1 MKKVMILLV
10 GLMITSMY
18 AGGYYPSYGPGEQWS
33 PSVSTSQAFILFD
46 DITLNGAAV
55 DAGAEG
61 GGTGTCDTEDC
72 DIIGVMYD
80 GQNVGWS
87 YLPKV
92 NNVITVVAEF
102 KDANTEAAAGYPNY
116 VPGTYDPVVTFNFY
130 DASAGQMYYNIGSA
144 QPAAGGMTSA
154 GSLDITG
161 SGTAC
166 STDGFAFGASEFCL
180 AGAGCDQTSGGS
192 AGAWD
197 TFDAI
202 GNATGSCAYNG
213 CGDAT
218 AVNAH
223 AGASAG
229 DAINDDGSC
238 LYSGCSDVNATNTYN
253 DGFDCAGDA
262 GEADQSCCT
271 FAPDALA
278 ISFSYYGYEV
288 TADWAGSDSYTCSV
302 DGGNAVACASGFG
315 FDGDFNTDAT
325 LTVTT
330 DNGAVDA
337 GGAGLTYGNDAV
349 ANPGAMP
356 TPSVTSVDVTA
367 SADGCVDVAFTEDF
381 GYNGVTV
388 SLDGQSAT
396 WASSPTTFCG
406 LQAGASYEASVT
418 SGNQAGSDTATGSGS
433 TTAYAAGQLVISAIE
448 VSTYSILVTFSGAEN
463 YGGDANW
470 MYTACA
476 DDICNSSPNP
486 SISISGLAPTTD
498 YAITTSASSQYGALA
513 GDGGAGTTADPPA
526 GEVWKFDITAEMTVL
541 GQQYINDMNNR
552 IGFYYESSQAASD
565 AGITEPLPPASDGFD
580 AYWDVPEMSVANPDN
595 EIHFYIEN
603 NWDEQTGWGRNWA
616 YDIRALN
623 DDSYATNNQTTFNG
637 VVVAETGGLATV
649 TITPGGVTDGLVTAA
664 NTYVPVYALVNGG
677 GHNGDY
683 YKLERDAVTIPLTLQ
698 SNTPVSIDFI
708 VGNLIPEQA
717 DGLSSSSDASAL
729 ASGSDWK
736 PGSDLSFDTD
746 DSCDDVSL
754 EGVDFTDPNG
764 SNSYDLTRC
773 NSFEQRYPAT
783 SYTVASSSERGE
795 SGMATGSHNASADGS
810 LADSE
815 DDLEFATGYTY
826 TVTAHNGAG
835 EGASTSTSL
844 TTVANVD
851 PAFTDLCTNDG
862 NNNDCASVISSA
874 ASGEGSGPET
884 DEGLVTDGSDD
895 IYLYHT
901 YTTAHDGIGRLS
913 AGGTDADGLDQ
924 SGTEMTINL
933 ASAYTDHEGYTLDAS
948 WSGDIDVS
956 NVGANSSTTQCE
968 GAEVIN
974 SLPYTANG
982 TYDSNAGPWQ
992 TFNSGGSGQIWENGQ
1007 SGYALEYSTET
1018 SITLDISSC
1027 GTEGDPIMT
1036 IYRMTNGCEMEYIY
1050 DNDDDGYDLEGNEC
1064 SLNGCATGAF
1074 GLQLDPGTYYIV
1086 ISSLWNDIDYGYD
1099 QNATDP
1105 FSGCCDC
1112 LEDEA
1117 GNCLEDGENGYEY
1130 SSCGGDT
1137 NSNANVVLNIAESTN
1152 TVPRSDNH
1160 INSRTVS
1167 AKLNRPIHESTFDGS
1182 FIVEETPE
1190 LRTEGPGEFVDGNSS
1205 SVTFTVTEPNSGSG
1219 SSYNFDLA
1227 VTDNNWLT
1235 NGGNGSNTINTNITV
1250 TILPEP
1256 NQAPEADVSVPA
1268 GQADEAGGGYW
1279 QVPHNADNEYTC
1291 DDLLAYGDQSC
1302 DDNRASITLSHDGS
1316 FDADCG
1322 DGDPLCEEN
1331 DFWWSEAV
1339 MGMSYNDLNMNGEYD
1354 AGEPCNDGC
1363 LWDFD
1368 ENGISPAVNDGP
1380 ESHANDHQ
1388 QRHDGGTGN
1397 IWTLTVQDNYGAENT
1412 AARGFFVLPEPNT
1425 RAYSSSATDA
1435 NSSHKYDGDNGGD
1448 DDDVHYLPEGADVT
1462 TVTVNTGGVT
1472 DADGDN
1478 ITYTTTLNGDA
1489 IAESSGDCGGSCATG
1504 EFSRDLGPGEYTVT
1518 TCAQDSYEGYEY
1530 LMYASTAN
1538 GATDAVD
1545 ATVET
1550 TQNAPEC
1557 TSFSFVVIAEP
1568 SAVDV
1573 TSLATTDQGMSY
1585 ISMSWDASDHSIN
1598 GNVAQLDELGEN
1610 ATHYVVERTTNPTNT
1625 ASWSTITTL
1634 NVVREYNKRDC
1645 SGKEDIYDNFS
1656 DACEDPTTAQASDDG
1671 EWYFMGRDG
1680 GSFHFLDEGLAPNTT
1695 YNYRVFAINSH
1706 GRSSGTGNVLSHSTE
1721 AKPEMS
1727 FSRDMSAEIYAVGDM
1742 TNTMT
1747 ASFSAS
1753 DDLGGHNISSVT
1765 SSYTTYE
1772 GTNSNTNGYHDGP
1785 AGEDVAGPDDVTFSY
1800 AISAWETDHGQSI
1813 EVCFEDAGDF
1823 WGYDKDGACASTA
1836 SFTGSEE
1843 FLHHPYTYNG
1853 WHVFGAPMYSAISMD
1868 NLMAAGLE
1876 DYSAGS
1882 DFVWFTQSGAF
1893 GEAHMYNFGQAYF
1906 LGLNHEL
1913 VSFTMQGNILS
1924 SQDDSDLENDLS
1936 LSGHSLERGW
1946 NLVSPKLVR
1955 PVDVDM
1961 LTVTDDLGTHT
1972 WAEAQT
1978 LGLVSGEVLGT
1989 DDQANFESDSF
2000 SPWAGYWIHA
2010 SKTCELGVAPHAF
2023 DLAKEEVE
2031 LDYMVW
2037 NMNIEAS
2044 PVNGDARG
2052 DIIKLG
2058 LSDVASNDI
2067 VNGEDTEDIPV
2078 MTMADSYL
2086 DLYMK
2091 DANGMR
2097 LWKNTKAMISP
2108 DQGQAWTINGYSANS
2123 LSDVQLEWTMDE
2135 IDAAYDITMFI
2146 NGEAIDMRAETSIV
2160 VSTEALNSITVVVG
2174 NDPLASG
2181 LGTPAKFALNDAY
2194 PNPFNPVTSMQLS
2207 LDADGFTSVK
2217 VYNLMGQ
2224 VVEVL
2229 HEGMLQ
2235 AGYHQVSWT
2244 ADVVPSGVYL
2254 VKVEQGDKI
2263 ATQKVMLMK

>member
-1 MKKVMILLV
+1 MKKVMVLLV
-10 GLMITSMY
+10 GLMMTSMY

-46 DITLNGAAV
+46 DITFNGSAV
-55 DAGAEG
+55 DAGVEG
-61 GGTGTCDTEDC
+61 GGTGACDTEDC
-72 DIIGVMYD
+72 DILGVMYD

-87 YLPKV
+87 YLPNV

-102 KDANTEAAAGYPNY
+102 KDANTDAAAGYPNY
-116 VPGTYDPVVTFNFY
+116 VPGVFDPIVTYNFY
-130 DASAGQMYYNIGSA
+130 DASEGKMYYNVGSIA
-144 QPAAGGMTSA
+144 PAAGGMTSA
-154 GSLDITG
+154 GVLDITG
-161 SGTAC
+161 SGTVC
-166 STDGFAFGASEFCL
+166 SSDGSAFGATDFCL

-192 AGAWD
+192 VGDWD
-197 TFDAI
+197 TFDAV
-202 GNATGSCAYNG
+202 GNSTGGCAYNG
-213 CGDAT
+213 CSDAG

-223 AGASAG
+223 PGAGT
-229 DAINDDGSC
+229 DPVNDDASC
-238 LYSGCSDVNATNTYN
+238 LFAGCADDNATNTYN

-262 GEADQSCCT
+262 GVVDQSCCT
-271 FAPDALA
+271 FAPDALT
-278 ISFSYYGYEV
+278 IDFSYYGYEV
-288 TADWAGSDSYTCSV
+288 TASWGGTDSYTCSV
-302 DGGNAVACASGFG
+302 DGGDAVACASGFG
-315 FDGDFNTDAT
+315 FDGAFNTDAT

-337 GGAGLTYGNDAV
+337 GGAGLTYANDAV
-349 ANPGAMP
+349 ANPGDMP
-356 TPSVTSVDVTA
+356 TPSVNSVDVA
-367 SADGCVDVAFTEDF
+367 AGLDGCVDVTFTEDF

-388 SLDGQSAT
+388 SVDGQSAS
-396 WASSPTTFCG
+396 WASSPTTFCN
-406 LQAGASYEASVT
+406 LQAGTEYIASVT

-433 TTAYAAGQLVISAIE
+433 TTAYADGQLLISAIE
-448 VSTYSILVTFSGAEN
+448 VSTYSILVTFSDAEN

-470 MYTACA
+470 MYTVCA

-486 SISISGLAPTTD
+486 SISVSGLSPTTE
-498 YAITTSASSQYGALA
+498 YTITVSGNSQYGALA
-513 GDGGAGTTADPPA
+513 GDSGTGTTADPPA
-526 GEVWKFDITAEMTVL
+526 GEVWKFDIAAEMTVL

-552 IGFYYESSQAASD
+552 IGFYYESSEAATG
-565 AGITEPLPPASDGFD
+565 AGITEPLPPASDGYD
-580 AYWDVPEMSVANPDN
+580 AYWDVPEFGVANPDN

-603 NWDEQTGWGRNWA
+603 NWDEQTGWGQHWA

-623 DDSYATNNQTTFNG
+623 DESYATNNQTTFNG
-637 VVVAETGGLATV
+637 IVVAETGGLATL
-649 TITPGGVTDGLVTAA
+649 TIAPGGVTDGLVTAA

-677 GHNGDY
+677 GHSGDY
-683 YKLERDAVTIPLTLQ
+683 YKLERDVVTIPLTLQ

-717 DGLSSSSDASAL
+717 DGLTSSSDASAL
-729 ASGSDWK
+729 ATGADWK

-746 DSCDDVSL
+746 DSCDDISL
-754 EGVDFTDPNG
+754 EGVDFDDANG
-764 SNSYDLTRC
+764 SSIYELTRC

-795 SGMATGSHNASADGS
+795 SGMASGEHNASADGS
-810 LADSE
+810 LSDSE
-815 DDLEFATGYTY
+815 DDLEFSTGYTY

-862 NNNDCASVISSA
+862 GNNNDCASVISSSA
-874 ASGEGSGPET
+874 DGEGSGPET

-895 IYLYHT
+895 VYLYHT
-901 YTTAHDGIGRLS
+901 YTTLHDGIGRLS
-913 AGGTDADGLDQ
+913 AGGTDVDGLDQ
-924 SGTEMTINL
+924 SGTLMTINL

-948 WSGDIDVS
+948 WSGDIDFD
-956 NVGANSSTTQCE
+956 T
-968 GAEVIN
+968 
-974 SLPYTANG
+974 
-982 TYDSNAGPWQ
+982 DSQ
-992 TFNSGGSGQIWENGQ
+992 F
-1007 SGYALEYSTET
+1007 
-1018 SITLDISSC
+1018 
-1027 GTEGDPIMT
+1027 
-1036 IYRMTNGCEMEYIY
+1036 
-1050 DNDDDGYDLEGNEC
+1050 DDG
-1064 SLNGCATGAF
+1064 NG
-1074 GLQLDPGTYYIV
+1074 
-1086 ISSLWNDIDYGYD
+1086 
-1099 QNATDP
+1099 
-1105 FSGCCDC
+1105 
-1112 LEDEA
+1112 
-1117 GNCLEDGENGYEY
+1117 
-1130 SSCGGDT
+1130 
-1137 NSNANVVLNIAESTN
+1137 
-1152 TVPRSDNH
+1152 SD
-1160 INSRTVS
+1160 
-1167 AKLNRPIHESTFDGS
+1167 
-1182 FIVEETPE
+1182 
-1190 LRTEGPGEFVDGNSS
+1190 
-1205 SVTFTVTEPNSGSG
+1205 VTFTVTEPNSGSG

-1291 DDLLAYGDQSC
+1291 NDLLAYDDEPC

-1316 FDADCG
+1316 FDADCPAE
-1322 DGDPLCEEN
+1322 DPLCEEN

-1363 LWDFD
+1363 LWEFD
-1368 ENGISPAVNDGP
+1368 ENGIAPAVNDGP
-1380 ESHANDHQ
+1380 ESHENNHQ

-1412 AARGFFVLPEPNT
+1412 AARGFYVLPEPNT
-1425 RAYSSSATDA
+1425 RAYSSAATDA
-1435 NSSHKYDGDNGGD
+1435 TSSHKYEGDNGGD
-1448 DDDVHYLPEGADVT
+1448 DDDVHYLPEGQDETLVH
-1462 TVTVNTGGVT
+1462 VNSGGVS
-1472 DADGDN
+1472 DDDGDN
-1478 ITYTTTLNGDA
+1478 ITFTTTLNGEA
-1489 IAESSGDCGGSCATG
+1489 IAESSGNCDGGCNTDG
-1504 EFSRDLGPGEYTVT
+1504 FSRYLGPGEYTVT

-1530 LMYASTAN
+1530 LMYASPAN

-1545 ATVET
+1545 ASVET
-1550 TQNAPEC
+1550 TQNDPEC

-1568 SAVDV
+1568 AAVDV

-1598 GNVAQLDELGEN
+1598 GTHPLNDTSDQLDELGEN
-1610 ATHYVVERTTNPTNT
+1610 ATHYVVERTTSPTNT
-1625 ASWSTITTL
+1625 TSWSTITTL

-1656 DACEDPTTAQASDDG
+1656 DACEDPTLAQASDDG

-1695 YNYRVFAINSH
+1695 YSYRVFAINSH
-1706 GRSSGTGNVLSHSTE
+1706 GRSSGIGNVLTHSTE

-1753 DDLGGHNISSVT
+1753 DGLGGHNISSVT

-1772 GTNSNTNGYHDGP
+1772 GTSSNTNGYHGGT
-1785 AGEDVAGPDDVTFSY
+1785 AGEDVNGPNDVTFSY
-1800 AISAWETDHGQSI
+1800 AVSAWETDHGQSI
-1813 EVCFEDAGDF
+1813 EVCFLDAGDF
-1823 WGYDKDGACASTA
+1823 WAYDKEGACASTA

-1853 WHVFGAPMYSAISMD
+1853 WHVFGAPMYSSTSMD
-1868 NLMAAGLE
+1868 QLMSDGLP

-1893 GEAHMYNFGQAYF
+1893 GEAHQYNFGQAYF
-1906 LGLNHEL
+1906 LGLNHQL
-1913 VSFTMQGNILS
+1913 VSFTMQGSILS

-1936 LSGHSLERGW
+1936 LSGHALDRGW

-1955 PVDVDM
+1955 PVDVDQ
-1961 LTVTDDLGTHT
+1961 LTISDESGSHT

-1989 DDQANFESDSF
+1989 DESSNYESSSF
-2000 SPWAGYWIHA
+2000 SPWTGFWIHA
-2010 SKTCELGVAPHAF
+2010 SKSCVLGVAPHAF

-2037 NMNIEAS
+2037 NMNIEAT

-2058 LSDVASNDI
+2058 LSDIASNDI

-2078 MTMADSYL
+2078 MTMANSYL

-2091 DANGMR
+2091 DANGIR
-2097 LWKNTKAMISP
+2097 LWKNTKEMISP
-2108 DQGQAWTINGYSANS
+2108 DQGQAWSINGYSANS

-2135 IDAAYDITMFI
+2135 LDAAYDITMFV

-2160 VSTEALNSITVVVG
+2160 VSTEALNNITVIVG
-2174 NDPLASG
+2174 NDPLASD
-2181 LGTPAKFALNDAY
+2181 LATPAKFALNDAY
-2194 PNPFNPVTSMQLS
+2194 PNPFNPVTSMQLA
-2207 LDADGFTSVK
+2207 LDADGYTSVK
-2217 VYNLMGQ
+2217 VFNLMGQ
-2224 VVEVL
+2224 IVDVL
-2229 HEGMLQ
+2229 YEGMLQ
-2235 AGYHQVSWT
+2235 AGYHQVSWN

>member
-1 MKKVMILLV
+1 MKKVIVLLV
-10 GLMITSMY
+10 GLMMTLMY

-33 PSVSTSQAFILFD
+33 PTGSTQQAFITFNNVS
-46 DITLNGAAV
+46 INGADV
-55 DAGAEG
+55 VHGTEG
-61 GGTGTCDTEDC
+61 GATGECDTGDC
-72 DIIGVMYD
+72 DILGVMYN
-80 GQNVGWS
+80 GIAVGWN
-87 YLPKV
+87 YLPV
-92 NNVITVVAEF
+92 VGGAITTVVELN
-102 KDANTEAAAGYPNY
+102 DGLTVGIEEYPQY
-116 VPGTYDPVVTFNFY
+116 VGGTFAPTVTFNLY
-130 DASAGQMYYNIGSA
+130 DASEGRVYYNVGSIDPVAQALTNYGALDVTDDGSA
-144 QPAAGGMTSA
+144 
-154 GSLDITG
+154 
-161 SGTAC
+161 C
-166 STDGFAFGASEFCL
+166 SNDGFAFGSTEFCTS
-180 AGAGCDQTSGGS
+180 AGVCNTSSGGS
-192 AGAWD
+192 AGDWD

-202 GNATGSCAYNG
+202 GGSTDGCAYNG
-213 CGDAT
+213 CSDA
-218 AVNAH
+218 AAINAH

-229 DAINDDGSC
+229 DPVNDDGSC
-238 LYSGCSDVNATNTYN
+238 LYAGCSDDNATNTYN

-271 FAPDALA
+271 FAPAALS

-288 TADWAGSDSYTCSV
+288 TASWAGSDSYTCSV
-302 DGGNAVACASGFG
+302 DGGDAVACASGFG
-315 FDGDFNTDAT
+315 FDGAFNTDAT

-337 GGAGLTYGNDAV
+337 SGAGLTYGNDAT
-349 ANPGAMP
+349 ANPGDMP
-356 TPSVTSVDVTA
+356 TPSVNSVDVA
-367 SADGCVDVAFTEDF
+367 AGADGCVDVTFTEDF

-388 SLDGQSAT
+388 STDGQSAS
-396 WASSPTTFCG
+396 WASSPTTFCN
-406 LQAGASYEASVT
+406 LQAGTEYVVTVT
-418 SGNQAGSDTATGSGS
+418 SGNQAGSDTATGAGS
-433 TTAYAAGQLVISAIE
+433 TTAFAAGQLGISTIE
-448 VSTYSILVTFSGAEN
+448 ASTYSILVTFSAAEN

-476 DDICNSSPNP
+476 DDICNSSPNT
-486 SISISGLAPTTD
+486 SISISGLAPTTA
-498 YAITTSASSQYGALA
+498 YAITTSASSQYGALS
-513 GDGGAGTTADPPA
+513 GDSGAGTTEDPPA

-580 AYWDVPEMSVANPDN
+580 AYWDVPEMNIPNPDN

-603 NWDEQTGWGRNWA
+603 NWDEQTGWGRQWA

-649 TITPGGVTDGLVTAA
+649 TISPGGVTDGLVTAA

-677 GHNGDY
+677 GHSGDY
-683 YKLERDAVTIPLTLQ
+683 YKLERDDVTIPLTLQ
-698 SNTPVSIDFI
+698 SNTPVTIDFI

-729 ASGSDWK
+729 AAGTDWK

-754 EGVDFTDPNG
+754 EGVDFADANG
-764 SNSYDLTRC
+764 SSTYNLSRC

-783 SYTVASSSERGE
+783 SYTVATSSGPGSTGD
-795 SGMATGSHNASADGS
+795 GMAIGGHNANPDDS

-815 DDLEFATGYTY
+815 DNLEFSTGYTY

-851 PAFTDLCTNDG
+851 PAFTDLCTNNG
-862 NNNDCASVISSA
+862 NNNDCASVVSSSA
-874 ASGEGSGPET
+874 SGNGSGPET
-884 DEGLVTDGSDD
+884 DENGTSGDDSDD

-913 AGGTDADGLDQ
+913 AGGTDIDGVDQ
-924 SGTEMTINL
+924 SGTDMTINL

-948 WSGDIDVS
+948 WSGDIDFD
-956 NVGANSSTTQCE
+956 T
-968 GAEVIN
+968 
-974 SLPYTANG
+974 
-982 TYDSNAGPWQ
+982 DSQFA
-992 TFNSGGSGQIWENGQ
+992 
-1007 SGYALEYSTET
+1007 
-1018 SITLDISSC
+1018 
-1027 GTEGDPIMT
+1027 
-1036 IYRMTNGCEMEYIY
+1036 
-1050 DNDDDGYDLEGNEC
+1050 
-1064 SLNGCATGAF
+1064 
-1074 GLQLDPGTYYIV
+1074 
-1086 ISSLWNDIDYGYD
+1086 
-1099 QNATDP
+1099 
-1105 FSGCCDC
+1105 
-1112 LEDEA
+1112 
-1117 GNCLEDGENGYEY
+1117 
-1130 SSCGGDT
+1130 
-1137 NSNANVVLNIAESTN
+1137 
-1152 TVPRSDNH
+1152 
-1160 INSRTVS
+1160 
-1167 AKLNRPIHESTFDGS
+1167 
-1182 FIVEETPE
+1182 
-1190 LRTEGPGEFVDGNSS
+1190 DGNGSD
-1205 SVTFTVTEPNSGSG
+1205 VTFTVTEPNSGNG

-1256 NQAPEADVSVPA
+1256 NQTPEADVSVPA

-1279 QVPHNADNEYTC
+1279 QVPHNHDNEYNC
-1291 DDLLAYGDQSC
+1291 NDLLAYDDQAC

-1316 FDADCG
+1316 FDADCDTSG
-1322 DGDPLCEEN
+1322 DDLNTDVVEGGDCEEH

-1354 AGEPCNDGC
+1354 AGEPCDNGC

-1368 ENGISPAVNDGP
+1368 ENGIAPAVNEGT
-1380 ESHANDHQ
+1380 ESHANNHQ

-1412 AARGFFVLPEPNT
+1412 AARGFYVLPEPNT
-1425 RAYSSSATDA
+1425 RAYSSPATDA
-1435 NSSHKYDGDNGGD
+1435 TSSHKYEGDGGGD
-1448 DDDVHYLPEGADVT
+1448 DDDVHYLPEGQDVT
-1462 TVTVNTGGVT
+1462 TIYVNSGHVS
-1472 DADGDN
+1472 DADNDN
-1478 ITYTTTLNGDA
+1478 ITFTTTLNGDA
-1489 IAESSGDCGGSCATG
+1489 IGESSGECVGDCTTDG
-1504 EFSRDLGPGEYTVT
+1504 FSRDLGPGEYTVT

-1530 LMYASTAN
+1530 LMYASEAN
-1538 GATDAVD
+1538 GNADPVD
-1545 ATVET
+1545 AAVET

-1598 GNVAQLDELGEN
+1598 GNTVQLDELGEN

-1634 NVVREYNKRDC
+1634 NVVREYDKRDC
-1645 SGKEDIYDNFS
+1645 SGKEDIYDNYS

-1680 GSFHFLDEGLAPNTT
+1680 GSFHFLDEGLASNTT

-1706 GRSSGTGNVLSHSTE
+1706 GRTSGIGNVLTHSTE

-1727 FSRDMSAEIYAVGDM
+1727 FSRDMSAEIYAEGDF
-1742 TNTMT
+1742 TNDMI

-1753 DDLGGHNISSVT
+1753 DGLGGHNVSSVT

-1772 GTNSNTNGYHDGP
+1772 GTSSNANGYHGGP
-1785 AGEDVAGPDDVTFSY
+1785 VGEYVAGPADVTFSY
-1800 AISAWETDHGQSI
+1800 AVSAWETDHGQSI
-1813 EVCFEDAGDF
+1813 EVCFQDAGDF
-1823 WGYDKDGACASTA
+1823 WGYDKEGACASTA

-1853 WHVFGAPMYSAISMD
+1853 WHVFGAPMYASISMD
-1868 NLMAAGLE
+1868 NLMSAGLPT
-1876 DYSAGS
+1876 YSAGN

-1913 VSFTMQGNILS
+1913 LSFTMEGNILS
-1924 SQDDSDLENDLS
+1924 SQVDSDLENDLS
-1936 LSGHSLERGW
+1936 LSGHSLTRGW

-1961 LTVTDDLGTHT
+1961 LTVTDDGGSYT
-1972 WAEAQT
+1972 WAEART

-1989 DDQANFESDSF
+1989 DGAANFESESF
-2000 SPWAGYWIHA
+2000 SPWTGFWIHA
-2010 SKTCELGVAPHAF
+2010 SKDVELGVAPHSF

-2031 LDYMVW
+2031 VDYMVW
-2037 NMNIEAS
+2037 NMNIQAS

-2067 VNGEDTEDIPV
+2067 VNGEDTENIPV

-2097 LWKNTKAMISP
+2097 YWKNTKAMISP

-2123 LSDVQLEWTMDE
+2123 LSDVHLEWTMDE
-2135 IDAAYDITMFI
+2135 LDVAYDITMFV
-2146 NGEAIDMRAETSIV
+2146 NGEAIDMREESSIV
-2160 VSTEALNSITVVVG
+2160 VSTEALNSITVIVG

-2181 LGTPAKFALNDAY
+2181 LGAPATFALNDAY

-2224 VVEVL
+2224 VVDVL

-2235 AGYHQVSWT
+2235 AGYHQISWN

>member
-1 MKKVMILLV
+1 MKKVMVLLV
-10 GLMITSMY
+10 GLMMTSMY

-33 PSVSTSQAFILFD
+33 TSVSTSQAFILFD

-87 YLPKV
+87 YMPKV
-92 NNVITVVAEF
+92 NNLITVVAEF
-102 KDANTEAAAGYPNY
+102 KDDNTEAAAGYPNY

-130 DASAGQMYYNIGSA
+130 DASEGKMYYNVGSSA
-144 QPAAGGMTSA
+144 PAAGGMTSA
-154 GSLDITG
+154 GVLDVTG

-166 STDGFAFGASEFCL
+166 SSDGFAFGATDFCL
-180 AGAGCDQTSGGS
+180 AGAGCDLTSGGS

-202 GNATGSCAYNG
+202 GNGTGACAYNG

-238 LYSGCSDVNATNTYN
+238 LYAGCSDVNATNHYD

-262 GEADQSCCT
+262 GAADQSCCT
-271 FAPDALA
+271 FAPADLA
-278 ISFSYYGYEV
+278 ISFSYYGFEV
-288 TADWAGSDSYTCSV
+288 TANWAGSDSYTCSV
-302 DGGNAVACASGFG
+302 DGGAAVACASGFG
-315 FDGDFNTDAT
+315 FDGAFNTDAT

-337 GGAGLTYGNDAV
+337 GGNSLTYGNDAI
-349 ANPGAMP
+349 ANPGDMP
-356 TPSVTSVDVTA
+356 TPSVNSVDVTA
-367 SADGCVDVAFTEDF
+367 GADGCVDVAFTEDF

-388 SLDGQSAT
+388 TVDGESTT
-396 WASSPTTFCG
+396 WATSPTTFCG
-406 LQAGASYEASVT
+406 LQAGTSYDANVT
-418 SGNQAGSDTATGSGS
+418 SGNQSGSDTATGSGS

-448 VSTYSILVTFSGAEN
+448 ISTYSILVTFSGAEN

-476 DDICNSSPNP
+476 DDICNSSPNT
-486 SISISGLAPTTD
+486 SISISGLNPTTE
-498 YAITTSASSQYGALA
+498 YAITTSASSQYGALS
-513 GDGGAGTTADPPA
+513 GDTGAGTTADPPA

-552 IGFYYESSQAASD
+552 IGFYYESSQAAYD
-565 AGITEPLPPASDGFD
+565 AEITEPLPPASDGYD
-580 AYWDVPEMSVANPDN
+580 AYWDVPEMNVGNPDN

-603 NWDEQTGWGRNWA
+603 NWDEQTGWGRQWA

-623 DDSYATNNQTTFNG
+623 DDHYASNNQTTFNG

-649 TITPGGVTDGLVTAA
+649 TISPGGVTDGLVSAA

-677 GHNGDY
+677 GHSGAY

-708 VGNLIPEQA
+708 VGNLVPEQA

-729 ASGSDWK
+729 ASGTDWK
-736 PGSDLSFDTD
+736 PGSDLGFDTD
-746 DSCDDVSL
+746 DSCDAVSV
-754 EGVDFTDPNG
+754 EGVDFDDPNG
-764 SNSYDLTRC
+764 SLSYDLTRC

-795 SGMATGSHNASADGS
+795 SGMATGSHAASADGS

-815 DDLEFATGYTY
+815 DDLEFSTSYTY

-862 NNNDCASVISSA
+862 NNNDCDSVISST

-895 IYLYHT
+895 VYLYHT

-924 SGTEMTINL
+924 SGTPMTINL

-948 WSGDIDVS
+948 WSGDIDFD
-956 NVGANSSTTQCE
+956 T
-968 GAEVIN
+968 
-974 SLPYTANG
+974 
-982 TYDSNAGPWQ
+982 DSDFA
-992 TFNSGGSGQIWENGQ
+992 
-1007 SGYALEYSTET
+1007 
-1018 SITLDISSC
+1018 
-1027 GTEGDPIMT
+1027 
-1036 IYRMTNGCEMEYIY
+1036 
-1050 DNDDDGYDLEGNEC
+1050 
-1064 SLNGCATGAF
+1064 
-1074 GLQLDPGTYYIV
+1074 
-1086 ISSLWNDIDYGYD
+1086 
-1099 QNATDP
+1099 
-1105 FSGCCDC
+1105 
-1112 LEDEA
+1112 
-1117 GNCLEDGENGYEY
+1117 
-1130 SSCGGDT
+1130 
-1137 NSNANVVLNIAESTN
+1137 
-1152 TVPRSDNH
+1152 
-1160 INSRTVS
+1160 
-1167 AKLNRPIHESTFDGS
+1167 
-1182 FIVEETPE
+1182 
-1190 LRTEGPGEFVDGNSS
+1190 DGNGSD
-1205 SVTFTVTEPNSGSG
+1205 VTFTVTEPNSGSG

-1291 DDLLAYGDQSC
+1291 DDLLAYDDQSC

-1316 FDADCG
+1316 FDADCPAEA
-1322 DGDPLCEEN
+1322 PLCEEN
-1331 DFWWSEAV
+1331 DHWWSEAV

-1368 ENGISPAVNDGP
+1368 ENGIAPAVNDGA

-1412 AARGFFVLPEPNT
+1412 AARGFYVLPEPNT
-1425 RAYSSSATDA
+1425 RAYSSPATDA
-1435 NSSHKYDGDNGGD
+1435 TSSHKYDGDAGGD

-1462 TVTVNTGGVT
+1462 TVTVNTGGVS

-1478 ITYTTTLNGDA
+1478 ITFTTTLNGDL
-1489 IAESSGDCGGSCATG
+1489 IAESSGYCDGACDTG
-1504 EFSRDLGPGEYTVT
+1504 MFNRPLGPGEYTVT

-1530 LMYASTAN
+1530 LMYASPAN

-1545 ATVET
+1545 ASVET

-1568 SAVDV
+1568 AAVDV
-1573 TSLATTDQGMSY
+1573 TSLATTDKGMSY

-1598 GNVAQLDELGEN
+1598 GNTAQLSELGEN

-1625 ASWSTITTL
+1625 DSWSTITTL

-1645 SGKEDIYDNFS
+1645 SGKEDVYDNFS
-1656 DACEDPTTAQASDDG
+1656 DACEDPTSAQASDDG
-1671 EWYFMGRDG
+1671 EWYFMGKDG

-1706 GRSSGTGNVLSHSTE
+1706 GRSSGTGNVLTHSTE

-1747 ASFSAS
+1747 ASFSAA
-1753 DDLGGHNISSVT
+1753 DGLGGHNISSVT

-1772 GTNSNTNGYHDGP
+1772 GTSSNTDGYHNGP
-1785 AGEDVAGPDDVTFSY
+1785 AGEAVAGPDDVNFSY
-1800 AISAWETDHGQSI
+1800 AVSAWETDHGQSI
-1813 EVCFEDAGDF
+1813 EVCFLDAGDF
-1823 WGYDKDGACASTA
+1823 WGYDKEGACASSA

-1843 FLHHPYTYNG
+1843 FLHNPYTYNG
-1853 WHVFGAPMYSAISMD
+1853 WHIFGAPMYASISMD
-1868 NLMAAGLE
+1868 NLMSAGLS

-1913 VSFTMQGNILS
+1913 VSFTMEGNILS
-1924 SQDDSDLENDLS
+1924 SQEDTDLENDLS
-1936 LSGHSLERGW
+1936 LSGHSLVRGW

-1961 LTVTDDLGTHT
+1961 LTITDDLGTHT

-1989 DDQANFESDSF
+1989 NGSANFESDSF
-2000 SPWAGYWIHA
+2000 SPWTGFWIHA

-2031 LDYMVW
+2031 VDYMVW

-2044 PVNGDARG
+2044 PVSGNARG

-2058 LSDVASNDI
+2058 LSDIASNDI

-2097 LWKNTKAMISP
+2097 FWKNTKAMITP
-2108 DQGQAWTINGYSANS
+2108 DQGQAWSINGYSANS
-2123 LSDVQLEWTMDE
+2123 LSDVRLEWTMDE
-2135 IDAAYDITMFI
+2135 LDVAYDITMFV
-2146 NGEAIDMRAETSIV
+2146 NGEAINMREESSIV
-2160 VSTEALNSITVVVG
+2160 VSTEALNSITVIVG

-2181 LGTPAKFALNDAY
+2181 LGTPASFALNDAY

-2224 VVEVL
+2224 VVDVL

-2235 AGYHQVSWT
+2235 AGYHQISWT